1 MMLSIFSCQMLIFV
15 PLKVRHIIY
24 VIDLYYYILLIFVKT
39 EKKKS
44 LKIATLGSFDI
55 LKLVLACAIR
65 GS

>member
-1 MMLSIFSCQMLIFV
+1 MSNADFCSSESEAHNISDWFV
-15 PLKVRHIIY
+15 L
-24 VIDLYYYILLIFVKT
+24 LYTTVVKT

-55 LKLVLACAIR
+55 LKLALACAIR